1 MALCQEGARKVFER
15 TVPWPWH
22 ILCSEVKS
30 EQGLTKGTD
39 GNTVTE
45 GQRASGPLCE
55 ALLPDSRTSAAA
67 CELPE
72 GSWQQEGTS
81 APTPHLPGL
90 AKAFCTPRC
99 LVTGVHEPLPT

>member
-1 MALCQEGARKVFER
+1 MALCQEGARKVFEC

-45 GQRASGPLCE
+45 GQHASGPLCE
-55 ALLPDSRTSAAA
+55 VLLPDSRTSAAA

-72 GSWQQEGTS
+72 GSWQQG
-81 APTPHLPGL
+81 A
-90 AKAFCTPRC
+90 
-99 LVTGVHEPLPT
+99 PLPPPPTSQGWQRPSALQDA

>member
-55 ALLPDSRTSAAA
+55 ALLPD
-67 CELPE
+67 
-72 GSWQQEGTS
+72 
-81 APTPHLPGL
+81 
-90 AKAFCTPRC
+90 
-99 LVTGVHEPLPT
+99 